1 MYIGKLVGSAIQT
14 VFFDNKCVGGCR
26 YKLQMAALTLTN
38 FRRDISMGSTVETVT
53 ITPAQQQA

>member
-38 FRRDISMGSTVETVT
+38 DISVGSTVETVT
-53 ITPAQQQA
+53 ITPA